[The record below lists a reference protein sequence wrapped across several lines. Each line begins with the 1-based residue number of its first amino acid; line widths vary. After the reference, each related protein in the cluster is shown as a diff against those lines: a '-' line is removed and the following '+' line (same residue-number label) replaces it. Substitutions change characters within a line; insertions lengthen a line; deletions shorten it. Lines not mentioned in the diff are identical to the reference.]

1 MPAASRPKSTPPVT
15 LDFRLL
21 AAGVVAIVAGLWL
34 HSNAACNEALFHVV
48 NALGPAA
55 PATWSMLTT
64 AGLALAAW
72 IYLTS
77 FAQDA
82 PERVAQ
88 LLWGVILGG
97 LAASWIKHHLPS
109 PRPFLA
115 LGAEHLNVIGT
126 PLSAGSMPSGHS
138 AMAFAMLA
146 VLSNEKR
153 RLDEHGAVGG
163 PLATTFGL
171 WFAGLLALAI
181 ALSRLA
187 VGAHWPADTLV
198 GGGIGLVLGS
208 LAPHA
213 WPVGAMTRCLQR
225 RGGRIAMAVGLVVCA
240 FCIAATPDLLQATGL
255 DTHKWARNLETGYPL
270 AAPLQLVL
278 ALVAL
283 AGAWRWW
290 RASARA
296 AAAA

>member
-1 MPAASRPKSTPPVT
+1 M
-15 LDFRLL
+15 DFRLL
-21 AAGVVAIVAGLWL
+21 AAGLLAIVAGLWL
-34 HSNAACNEALFHVV
+34 HADPAGNEALFHAV
-48 NALGPAA
+48 NQLGPCA
-55 PATWSMLTT
+55 PAAWSALSV

-72 IYLTS
+72 IYLTA

-97 LAASWIKHHLPS
+97 LVASWIKHHLPS

-115 LGAEHLNVIGT
+115 LGADHLVVIGT

-146 VLSNEKR
+146 VLSNERR

-163 PLATTFGL
+163 PFATTLGL
-171 WFAGLLALAI
+171 WVVGLFALAI

-198 GGGIGLVLGS
+198 GAGLGLVLGS
-208 LAPHA
+208 IAPHA
-213 WPVGAMTRCLQR
+213 WPVGAMTRFLYR
-225 RGGRIAMAVGLVVCA
+225 RCGRLAMAAGLLACA
-240 FCIAATPDLLQATGL
+240 FCIAATPGLLQATGL
-255 DTHKWARNLETGYPL
+255 DAHKWARNLEPGYPL
-270 AAPLQLVL
+270 AAPLQIVL

-290 RASARA
+290 QASLRRASVA
-296 AAAA
+296 